1 MIIRKSE
8 GKELLGR
15 HRYGLE
21 DNIKMEPKS
30 VVRM

>member
-8 GKELLGR
+8 EKELLGR
-15 HRYGLE
+15 YRYRLE

>member
-8 GKELLGR
+8 EKELLGIY
-15 HRYGLE
+15 RYRLE